1 MLKRLVDEDAL
12 PTQVYLSTNAADYD
26 SFIRINKPRYDDS
39 LKRWNQSLEI
49 LSKMDTRSVLRMTL
63 IRDHNN
69 SEEMI
74 PVFADLIKRS
84 NVHFVEV
91 KSYMHIGRSTNRLQR
106 SDMLDYTEVQ
116 HFASQLAK
124 KSQIFDVMDESE
136 ASRIVVLQNQKRLID
151 RWIASY
157 NVTA

>member
-1 MLKRLVDEDAL
+1 
-12 PTQVYLSTNAADYD
+12 
-26 SFIRINKPRYDDS
+26 
-39 LKRWNQSLEI
+39 
-49 LSKMDTRSVLRMTL
+49 MDTRSVLRMTL

-106 SDMLDYTEVQ
+106 SDMLDFAEVQ
-116 HFASQLAK
+116 YFAYQLAK
-124 KSQIFDVMDESE
+124 KSHIFDVMDESE
-136 ASRIVVLQNQKRLID
+136 ASRIVVLQNQQRLID
-151 RWIASY
+151 RWIADY
-157 NVTA
+157 TVAT